1 MGVDRGHVGRGEEEF
16 HGDAIVNDIWPLP
29 APVAFSLPVSQNSTS
44 GFLGG
49 VQAGYNW
56 QSGWAVFGVQGDF
69 AGLDVKGTAPCVVIL
84 SCTTESDWLAT
95 VSGRF
100 GGVVA
105 DRALIYVKGGAAW
118 MNSTH
123 TVNLPNFAAI
133 GPGIPIAGQA
143 LASTESTAFGW
154 LIGLGGEYM
163 ITPNWTA
170 FIEYN
175 YIEFDRKRET
185 NNLNLA
191 SLGPA
196 GAVLPA
202 ISCERGFQEQALDC
216 QGRRELQVRLGCQ
229 QVLSPFRGE
238 LKYYGS
244 RAMRPGFF

>member
-1 MGVDRGHVGRGEEEF
+1 M
-16 HGDAIVNDIWPLP
+16 
-29 APVAFSLPVSQNSTS
+29 
-44 GFLGG
+44 
-49 VQAGYNW
+49 
-56 QSGWAVFGVQGDF
+56 
-69 AGLDVKGTAPCVVIL
+69 IL

-123 TVNLPNFAAI
+123 SVNLPNFAAL
-133 GPGIPIAGQA
+133 GGGIPITGQA

-175 YIEFDRKRET
+175 YIEFDRKGET

-191 SLGPA
+191 SLVPP
-196 GAVLPA
+196 GAVA
-202 ISCERGFQEQALDC
+202 SHQRERGFQEQAVDC

-238 LKYYGS
+238 QK
-244 RAMRPGFF
+244 